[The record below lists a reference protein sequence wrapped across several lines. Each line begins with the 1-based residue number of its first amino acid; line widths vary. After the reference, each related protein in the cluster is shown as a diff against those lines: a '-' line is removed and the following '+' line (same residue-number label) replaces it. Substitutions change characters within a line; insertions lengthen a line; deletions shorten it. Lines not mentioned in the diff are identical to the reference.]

1 MEFGMFHQFP
11 ALPGRPQKDAFE
23 EAFAQI
29 EAVVHSIEPQ
39 AHLRYFA
46 RHVRNAALDRAE
58 PGPLFALLFADLVQH
73 RTDCTEV
80 LEN

>member
-1 MEFGMFHQFP
+1 
-11 ALPGRPQKDAFE
+11 
-23 EAFAQI
+23 
-29 EAVVHSIEPQ
+29 VHSIEPQ

-58 PGPLFALLFADLVQH
+58 TGSLFALPFADLVQL